1 LDEADFPSVEGSFIF
16 KEDKMTRRNARE
28 IVMQLLYETNFHGE
42 EERERILYDYLREMD
57 ADEKKQN
64 KAVIAFLE
72 SLYFGTLSHLDEIDA
87 EITENATNWSFSR
100 IAKVDLS
107 ILRLA
112 IYEMK
117 FTDVSH
123 KVAVNEAVELAKIYS
138 TEKSPKFV
146 NGVLGSVFKK
156 VEA

>member
-1 LDEADFPSVEGSFIF
+1 
-16 KEDKMTRRNARE
+16 MTRRNARE

-42 EERERILYDYLREMD
+42 EERERILYDYLRDMD
-57 ADEKKQN
+57 AEEKRKN
-64 KAVIAFLE
+64 KAVIGFLE
-72 SLYFGTLSHLDEIDA
+72 ALYFGTLSHLEEIDA
-87 EITENATNWSFSR
+87 TIAENTTNWSFER

-117 FTDVSH
+117 YTDVPQ
-123 KVAVNEAVELAKIYS
+123 KVAVNEAVEIAKIYS

-146 NGVLGSVFKK
+146 NGVLGSVIKK

>member
-1 LDEADFPSVEGSFIF
+1 
-16 KEDKMTRRNARE
+16 MTRRNARE

-42 EERERILYDYLREMD
+42 EERERILYDYLRDMD
-57 ADEKKQN
+57 AEEKRKN
-64 KAVIAFLE
+64 KAVIGFLE
-72 SLYFGTLSHLDEIDA
+72 ALYFGTLSHLEEIDEVIA
-87 EITENATNWSFSR
+87 ENATNWSFER

-117 FTDVSH
+117 YTDVPQ
-123 KVAVNEAVELAKIYS
+123 KVAVNEAVEIAKIYS

-146 NGVLGSVFKK
+146 NGVLGSVIKK

>member
-1 LDEADFPSVEGSFIF
+1 
-16 KEDKMTRRNARE
+16 MTRRNARE

-57 ADEKKQN
+57 AEEKRKN
-64 KAVIAFLE
+64 KAVIGFLE
-72 SLYFGTLSHLDEIDA
+72 ALYFGTLSHLEEIDA
-87 EITENATNWSFSR
+87 VITENATNWTFER

-117 FTDVSH
+117 YTDVPQ
-123 KVAVNEAVELAKIYS
+123 KVAVNEAVEIAKIYS

-146 NGVLGSVFKK
+146 NGVLGSVIKK